1 MLHQTEILKMKIKS
15 AKYETIKRKIHV
27 VIYGTNTFA
36 GRLFDFILLGL
47 ILLSVLIVMMETVK
61 GFDAK
66 FHNQLVIIEWVITIF
81 FAIEYLMRIWV
92 INQPKK
98 YIFSFYGMI
107 DFIAILPMFLSLFF
121 AGTSIIAVVRAL
133 RLLRLFKIL
142 NHPQFSTHSNHLR
155 ESLIKSRGKIIIFIY
170 FILIITILVG
180 SLMYVIEGD
189 EAGFTSIPVSI
200 YWCIVTLTTVGFGDI
215 TPITPLGQFLAS
227 VLMIMGYG
235 IIAVPTGIVT
245 AEFAFHKNNLKNHGI
260 MTCRHCGN
268 EILRETA
275 KFCDDCGNE
284 IEQDN
289 IKLS

>member
-1 MLHQTEILKMKIKS
+1 MKNDGS
-15 AKYETIKRKIHV
+15 KYELLKRKIHV

-245 AEFAFHKNNLKNHGI
+245 AEFAFHKNNLENHGI

>member
-1 MLHQTEILKMKIKS
+1 MKVNN
-15 AKYETIKRKIHV
+15 AKYETLKRKIHV

-47 ILLSVLIVMMETVK
+47 ILLSVIIVMMETVK

-66 FHNQLVIIEWVITIF
+66 YHNQLVIIEWVITIF

-92 INQPKK
+92 IKQPKK
-98 YIFSFYGMI
+98 YIFSFYGII
-107 DFIAILPMFLSLFF
+107 DFIAMLPMFLSLFF

-170 FILIITILVG
+170 FILIITVLVG

-245 AEFAFHKNNLKNHGI
+245 AEFAFHKNNLKNNGI

-284 IEQDN
+284 IEQDK
-289 IKLS
+289 IKPS